1 MSLRE
6 NIKEVP
12 LRFAFF
18 GSFVRRDFCINH
30 DSTAGLGFQA
40 ALGGRLWQMN
50 KYLVSVLK
58 LRRDAQITTA
68 QVAFSD
74 AHLRFT
80 TAQIVI
86 NCTLK

>member
-1 MSLRE
+1 
-6 NIKEVP
+6 
-12 LRFAFF
+12 
-18 GSFVRRDFCINH
+18 
-30 DSTAGLGFQA
+30 
-40 ALGGRLWQMN
+40 MN

-74 AHLRFT
+74 AHFRFT

-86 NCTLK
+86 NCALK